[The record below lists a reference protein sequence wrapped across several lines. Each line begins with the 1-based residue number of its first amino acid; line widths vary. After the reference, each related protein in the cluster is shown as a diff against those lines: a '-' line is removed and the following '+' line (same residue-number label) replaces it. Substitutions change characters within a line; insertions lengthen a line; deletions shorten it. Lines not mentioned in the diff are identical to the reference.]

1 MSEIENYYIQIRKKH
16 GYSRDKASELMDTI
30 SPEKLEKIENGK
42 QEANPADIMEMADAY
57 QEPAIRNYY
66 CAHDCPMG
74 KFFVPEIKLKE
85 LEVTVLHMLSSLN
98 SMNAMKERLIDISKD
113 GRIDDHEIGDF
124 VRMQKELE
132 RITLAADSMMLWTET
147 MMNMGA
153 INMEKYNE
161 LIESYE
167 EE

>member
-1 MSEIENYYIQIRKKH
+1 M
-16 GYSRDKASELMDTI
+16 
-30 SPEKLEKIENGK
+30 
-42 QEANPADIMEMADAY
+42 
-57 QEPAIRNYY
+57 
-66 CAHDCPMG
+66 
-74 KFFVPEIKLKE
+74 
-85 LEVTVLHMLSSLN
+85 
-98 SMNAMKERLIDISKD
+98 
-113 GRIDDHEIGDF
+113 RI
-124 VRMQKELE
+124 QKELE